1 MSKFKYQKVFMMEW
15 IRGGKINM
23 TGRDLLDGMRYLGME
38 RAVRK
43 LALEEKLES
52 ADNIAVM
59 STLEVCELISKT
71 YEMVYNES
79 EEIGLV
85 RKDMTKEYNKLVKVI
100 GR

>member
-1 MSKFKYQKVFMMEW
+1 MMEW

-23 TGRDLLDGMRYLGME
+23 TGRDLFDGLNYSGME
-38 RAVRK
+38 RGIRK

-52 ADNIAVM
+52 ADKIAVM

-85 RKDMTKEYNKLVKVI
+85 RKDMMKEYNKLVKVI
-100 GR
+100 SR